1 MNNNGFGFS
10 FGFNPN
16 GDDDNDLPNDI
27 GKILGQFG
35 SMLSDLGNTF
45 TSSAEGP
52 DGQEYV
58 NYSLAEKAAL
68 RSLHDSKGHAPISES
83 DHAAVTDAV
92 RLVELWL
99 DDATDLPAS
108 LNTVV
113 TWNPAEW
120 VTQTLPAWK
129 RTVEPFAKH
138 MHFAQ
143 LGETISGG
151 HPVPPD
157 DMMGMINMINASN
170 NASHLAKSLTTTAN
184 EVLSGADFGLNVAP
198 AGITAI
204 LPANI
209 HKLSEE
215 IGVSKQDFLVYLAA
229 REAAR
234 QRLYKNIPWLGELIV
249 ASAEE
254 YSVGLKVDISH
265 IEQAMDG
272 LSEFAG
278 DPAAMKQAMD
288 DMLELNLHPKVSTLN
303 TNAEQRLETIMA
315 LIEGWV
321 EFVVDEA
328 MGQRVPATATL
339 ARAWA
344 RRRETGGSAKQLFSE
359 VIGIKLQEPRVEAAR
374 ELWSRITQAVGVQR
388 RDQIWSHPDFIPQAI
403 HLENHADFIDSLLD
417 EASIHDFDPIAEI
430 AALEEELAKKAAE
443 AEAAKAESAN
453 ASDADPQDDTD
464 TSSSEDDSSPNT

>member
-10 FGFNPN
+10 FGFNPD
-16 GDDDNDLPNDI
+16 DDDNGDLPNDI

-35 SMLSDLGNTF
+35 SMLSDIGNTF
-45 TSSAEGP
+45 ASPAE
-52 DGQEYV
+52 GQEYV
-58 NYSLAEKAAL
+58 NYRLAEKAAL
-68 RSLHDSKGHAPISES
+68 RALQSTKGDTSVSES

-113 TWNPAEW
+113 TWNAADW
-120 VTQTLPAWK
+120 VKQTLPAWK

-143 LGETISGG
+143 LGETIDGG

-157 DMMGMINMINASN
+157 DMMGMINLINASN
-170 NASHLAKSLTTTAN
+170 NASHLAKSLATTAH

-198 AGITAI
+198 AGVTAI

-209 HKLSEE
+209 HNLSEE
-215 IGVSKQDFLVYLAA
+215 IGVSEQDFLVYLAA

-303 TNAEQRLETIMA
+303 TNAEQRLETLMA

-328 MGQRVPATATL
+328 MGPRVPATATL

-388 RDQIWSHPDFIPQAI
+388 RDQIWSHPDFIPQAA
-403 HLENHADFIDSLLD
+403 HLDNPADFIDSLLD
-417 EASIHDFDPIAEI
+417 EASIRDFDPIAEI

-443 AEAAKAESAN
+443 AESASADS
-453 ASDADPQDDTD
+453 ASDPDADPQDATD
-464 TSSSEDDSSPNT
+464 ASSSEDDSQPNT